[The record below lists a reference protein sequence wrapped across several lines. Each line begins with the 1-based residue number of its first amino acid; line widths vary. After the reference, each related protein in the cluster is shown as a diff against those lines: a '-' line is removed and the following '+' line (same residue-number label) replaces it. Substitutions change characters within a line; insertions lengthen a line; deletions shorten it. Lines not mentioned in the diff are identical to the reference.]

1 MSFGPVGKYSFKNK
15 GGNSPNRIIDDR
27 LKVGG
32 SLFFPN
38 DIGIH
43 QFMMIFNE
51 YDFKGEA
58 QRIKESIVLPI
69 PSSLIDKYGMEY
81 NQQDLKAKG
90 AMAAS
95 GAAKII
101 KNFNLVGT
109 AGAAANESETKE
121 AMESDAA
128 KAEGLMSAAAL
139 TRDELIPKDLENPLA
154 LATGTI
160 SNPHVA
166 LLFNSVNLKTFDF
179 AWMLYP
185 QDEDESNNL
194 QEIIRVIKMR
204 SHPTFFQAGGSNTNF
219 IMKYPHEVDLYYL
232 GQGDSMH
239 RFKRAAITGL
249 EINYAAEDAPAFFQG
264 SGRPAF
270 IELKLTFQ
278 ETQIW
283 TGEDFESEPQAGG
296 SSEIGG

>member
-1 MSFGPVGKYSFKNK
+1 M
-15 GGNSPNRIIDDR
+15 DD
-27 LKVGG
+27 G
-32 SLFFPN
+32 
-38 DIGIH
+38 
-43 QFMMIFNE
+43 
-51 YDFKGEA
+51 
-58 QRIKESIVLPI
+58 
-69 PSSLIDKYGMEY
+69 
-81 NQQDLKAKG
+81 
-90 AMAAS
+90 
-95 GAAKII
+95 
-101 KNFNLVGT
+101 
-109 AGAAANESETKE
+109 
-121 AMESDAA
+121 
-128 KAEGLMSAAAL
+128 
-139 TRDELIPKDLENPLA
+139 
-154 LATGTI
+154 
-160 SNPHVA
+160 
-166 LLFNSVNLKTFDF
+166 
-179 AWMLYP
+179 
-185 QDEDESNNL
+185 DEDESNNL

-204 SHPTFFQAGGSNTNF
+204 SHPTFLQAGGSNTNF